1 MPRFSVFF
9 LSTLLTLSTSTAEAN
24 ESLRRSGNFGLG
36 IGGGSFSG
44 AAAGGGFSGKYW
56 LTDTSAVQATISG
69 TGTGI
74 VVGYTYSSSAVS
86 ADYLI
91 EMPVIASKD
100 ELELGWN
107 FGPGVGVAQWT
118 SGPYSATTVG
128 VSAVLGLEVNLKVL
142 PIDVVIEYRPVML
155 MGENYAWMGTATNNL
170 VLVNTS
176 SHIRYYFK

>member
-1 MPRFSVFF
+1 MPRLFIFF
-9 LSTLLTLSTSTAEAN
+9 LSAVLTLSASTADASD
-24 ESLRRSGNFGLG
+24 SLRRSGNFGLG

-44 AAAGGGFSGKYW
+44 ASAGGGLSGKYW

-74 VVGYTYSSSAVS
+74 LVGYTYSSSAIS

-118 SGPYSATTVG
+118 SGPYSATTFG

-142 PIDVVIEYRPVML
+142 PIDIVIEYRPLML
-155 MGENYAWMGTATNNL
+155 MGESYAWMGTSTNNL
-170 VLVNTS
+170 ILVNTS

>member
-1 MPRFSVFF
+1 MPRFFVFL
-9 LSTLLTLSTSTAEAN
+9 LSTVLTLSASEAEASD
-24 ESLRRSGNFGLG
+24 SLRRSGNFGLG

-44 AAAGGGFSGKYW
+44 ASAGGGLSGKYW

-74 VVGYTYSSSAVS
+74 VIGYTYSSSAIS

-107 FGPGVGVAQWT
+107 FGPGLGVAQWT
-118 SGPYSATTVG
+118 AGPQSATTLG
-128 VSAVLGLEVNLKVL
+128 ISAVLGLEVNLKVL
-142 PIDVVIEYRPVML
+142 PIDIVIEYRPVML
-155 MGENYAWMGTATNNL
+155 MGDNYAWMGTSTNNL
-170 VLVNTS
+170 ILVNTS